1 MGQSRFA
8 AGPEGSFGAGI
19 RSTGNPA
26 DGPEADRAEI
36 ESIVGQVL
44 STMDLDLTAANLKF
58 YAEIQSL
65 AQFIHELKSEIATLR
80 PDDITDEYLPSANDE
95 LEAIVGA
102 TEIATNNIFEAVENI
117 ETLTETM
124 SQETASQVSEAV
136 TRVYEACS
144 FQDITG
150 QRITK
155 VVGALREIEQTIA
168 RLLDAF
174 GEEIQR
180 VPREARPDRKSQGDE
195 GLMSGPQMPDAAM
208 NQDDID
214 AILNSFD

>member
-1 MGQSRFA
+1 MGRTTPSAPSSFA
-8 AGPEGSFGAGI
+8 A
-19 RSTGNPA
+19 TGFRTET
-26 DGPEADRAEI
+26 EAEETAVDQGEI
-36 ESIVGQVL
+36 EAIVGQVL

-102 TEIATNNIFEAVENI
+102 TEIATNSIFEAVEGI
-117 ETLTETM
+117 EALTEKM
-124 SQETASQVSEAV
+124 DEETASQVSDAV
-136 TRVYEACS
+136 TQVYEACS

-174 GEEIQR
+174 GENIQR
-180 VPREARPDRKSQGDE
+180 IPREARAEKKIESDE
-195 GLMSGPQMPDAAM
+195 DLMNGPQMPDAAM